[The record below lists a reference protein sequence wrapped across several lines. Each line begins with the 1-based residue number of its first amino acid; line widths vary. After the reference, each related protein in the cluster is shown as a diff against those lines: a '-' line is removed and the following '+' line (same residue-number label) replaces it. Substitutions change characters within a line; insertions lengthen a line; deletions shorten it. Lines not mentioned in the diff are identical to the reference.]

1 MVVCVLCKD
10 EVPVR
15 FWLGPHSFSVER
27 PDVHR
32 EGGGSSILPRS
43 TASFLENYAVRGTK
57 RYI

>member
-15 FWLGPHSFSVER
+15 FWLGPHVPMHIGKGGVRFSPGPQFVVR

-32 EGGGSSILPRS
+32 ES
-43 TASFLENYAVRGTK
+43 ASPISKKLEG
-57 RYI
+57 